1 MYVKV
6 HKKGNQW
13 FRNDN
18 GALVGTEI
26 PENTS
31 YYQKLIKQIGKP
43 AIIIKNT
50 NNEIKIIYYGYFYN
64 NKFTRFRDSE
74 KSSDKNCDYYAFVPG

>member
-26 PENTS
+26 SRKTS
-31 YYQKLIKQIGKP
+31 YYKTLSERIGNQ
-43 AIIIKNT
+43 IIIKNT
-50 NNEIKIIYYGYFYN
+50 SNEIKLVYYGYFYN
-64 NKFTRFRDSE
+64 NKFIRLQDSE
-74 KSSDKNCDYYAFVPG
+74 KSSDKTYGFYVFVYG